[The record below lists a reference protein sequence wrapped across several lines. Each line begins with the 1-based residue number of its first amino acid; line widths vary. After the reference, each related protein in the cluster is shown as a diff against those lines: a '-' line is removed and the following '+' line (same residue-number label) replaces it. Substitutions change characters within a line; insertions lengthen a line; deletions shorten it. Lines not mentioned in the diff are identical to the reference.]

1 MSVNPP
7 IQKQRKRIEQ
17 IQFVQNLHRPELSAM
32 LPYQISFK
40 LIYRIITFPC
50 NPYYSSI
57 IHHRHQL
64 VQNETDIFSIQF
76 LFHVLIKNSQDKNKI
91 LCRLVKVRFRLIHG
105 WERIWTP
112 VEISKRI
119 DGSKRF
125 HLFIQKI
132 APQKVLKQNARP
144 EINGILCQHLL
155 SDQSVDRSGCYF
167 RIQKQLVD
175 TYPSFRISLQ
185 ITVFVFHPFWI
196 RIPLHQVNP
205 RISFRFLP

>member
-50 NPYYSSI
+50 NTYYSSI
-57 IHHRHQL
+57 LHHRHQL

-105 WERIWTP
+105 
-112 VEISKRI
+112 
-119 DGSKRF
+119 
-125 HLFIQKI
+125 
-132 APQKVLKQNARP
+132 
-144 EINGILCQHLL
+144 
-155 SDQSVDRSGCYF
+155 
-167 RIQKQLVD
+167 
-175 TYPSFRISLQ
+175 
-185 ITVFVFHPFWI
+185 
-196 RIPLHQVNP
+196 
-205 RISFRFLP
+205 